1 MLQDRYGLTLSTSS
15 EAAATVYRD
24 GGFSPTSADTTLAAI
39 LAAPVGLARRS

>member
-24 GGFSPTSADTTLAAI
+24 GDFSPTSADTN
-39 LAAPVGLARRS
+39 VGCDPRGSRRTS